1 MENEKNE
8 KPRLRPVVFVDGKRD
23 FFRPNLFQQNLLLKA
38 MTITTDPKKLRQ
50 MAGLKSVADVY
61 RTLDKLAMRKEY
73 HEALAV
79 NGVDFNFIVEGLKDI
94 ASNSFKDGDR
104 LKAYKTLLQSLG
116 MDKYEEQADSGKN
129 WEELLIEAADEERK
143 KQSMKQ
149 LDSGIENENENDEDY
164 EVNKPVVPESE
175 LRKIEEEKE
184 IGDSLY
190 E

>member
-1 MENEKNE
+1 M
-8 KPRLRPVVFVDGKRD
+8 DGMRD

-73 HEALAV
+73 HEALAI
-79 NGVDFNFIVEGLKDI
+79 NGVDFNFIVGGLKDI
-94 ASNSFKDGDR
+94 AVNSFKDGDR

-129 WEELLIEAADEERK
+129 WEELLIEAAEEDRK
-143 KQSMKQ
+143 KSGVNQ
-149 LDSGIENENENDEDY
+149 LASGEEYKDEYNEDY
-164 EVNKPVVPESE
+164 EVNQPAIPESE
-175 LRKIEEEKE
+175 LRKIEEEKV